1 MMEMIVIVGWPLLI
15 FVSYKAA
22 VYALNKAGKL

>member
-1 MMEMIVIVGWPLLI
+1 METLIIVGWPLLI
-15 FVSYKAA
+15 FISYKAA

>member
-1 MMEMIVIVGWPLLI
+1 MDTFLMIAWPLLI
-15 FVSYKAA
+15 IVSYRAI

>member
-1 MMEMIVIVGWPLLI
+1 METFIMIGWPLLI
-15 FVSYKAA
+15 FISYKAA